1 MFNQQTASV
10 IIYVAGPSQ
19 VSSVKKTRS
28 KPGSQFI
35 AMSTTYL
42 CSVPGLVTQAVS
54 SALGM
59 VGRVRVRRWQHTRVV
74 TMILLL
80 GVKAAVVAG
89 ETRAGVGRERQ
100 LVVGLH
106 NGAVGALSSLL
117 IE

>member
-1 MFNQQTASV
+1 
-10 IIYVAGPSQ
+10 
-19 VSSVKKTRS
+19 VKKTRS
-28 KPGSQFI
+28 ELGSQSI

-42 CSVPGLVTQAVS
+42 CSVPELVTQAVS
-54 SALGM
+54 STLGM
-59 VGRVRVRRWQHTRVV
+59 VGRIRVRRWQHTRVV

-100 LVVGLH
+100 LVVGPH

>member
-1 MFNQQTASV
+1 M
-10 IIYVAGPSQ
+10 PE
-19 VSSVKKTRS
+19 
-28 KPGSQFI
+28 
-35 AMSTTYL
+35 
-42 CSVPGLVTQAVS
+42 LVTQAVS

-59 VGRVRVRRWQHTRVV
+59 VGRIRVRRWQHTRVV

-100 LVVGLH
+100 LVVGPH

>member
-19 VSSVKKTRS
+19 VSSVKRH
-28 KPGSQFI
+28 GQSQVASLLP

-80 GVKAAVVAG
+80 GVKAAVVA
-89 ETRAGVGRERQ
+89 
-100 LVVGLH
+100 
-106 NGAVGALSSLL
+106 
-117 IE
+117 